1 MGKLESLLGQIQEAA
16 ASNDFIVATD
26 HILGDVAELGGE
38 PVLLA
43 DNRVVPTRKL
53 GTADIASYHQW
64 RPSIPIHSP
73 QYMWDGSNNA
83 ANAANASWQGVSS
96 NFTKAFKIRKMS
108 ATAWTSRTGILHIP
122 GWIYQRVSSTPQTW
136 TVWRRD
142 VTLHSVTNV
151 AIREGSGSDLG
162 IRHIDAMAEDT
173 DAIITIA
180 GRVVQVGETVYVPP
194 EVSTVECP
202 STIYQFTQNQGEAY
216 ALDPIDSTL
225 IEYHDGQLRLSQA
238 PGPRTT
244 LTAYQ
249 EITQQLASLENRW
262 RVSNQE
268 PDVTDSDWQ
277 IWTQKNENK
286 IAIYLRVGEREFINL
301 KELL

>member
-1 MGKLESLLGQIQEAA
+1 MAQVQKAA
-16 ASNDFIVATD
+16 VSNDFVVATD
-26 HILGDVAELGGE
+26 HILTDVAELGGE

-43 DNRVVPTRKL
+43 DNRVVPTRRI
-53 GTADIASYHQW
+53 GTADIASYGQH
-64 RPSIPIHSP
+64 RPSIPIYSP
-73 QYMWDGSNNA
+73 HHMWDETTSA
-83 ANAANASWQGVSS
+83 ANAANASWQGVTSS
-96 NFTKAFKIRKMS
+96 FIKPFKIRKMS
-108 ATAWTSRTGILHIP
+108 VTAWTSRTGILNIP
-122 GWIYQRVSSTPQTW
+122 GWIYTGVSRSPQTW
-136 TVWRRD
+136 TTWRRE
-142 VTLHSVTNV
+142 VTHQAVSYVV
-151 AIREGSGSDLG
+151 VSERSGSDLQ
-162 IRHIDAMAEDT
+162 IRSIDAMAEDT
-173 DAIITIA
+173 DAVITIS
-180 GRVVQVGETVYVPP
+180 GTSVKVGETLYVPP
-194 EVSTVECP
+194 EVATAECP

-225 IEYHDGQLRLSQA
+225 IEYHNGQLRLSQA

-262 RVSNQE
+262 RVSDQE

-277 IWTQKNENK
+277 VWTQKTEDK